1 MSLSCFSLPP
11 SSRPW
16 LTLSHTHRNTYKEY
30 DELVAKT
37 CARLYGSLDAFSNAF
52 RAADVTGSGQL
63 TVAECTAIL
72 QVRER

>member
-1 MSLSCFSLPP
+1 M
-11 SSRPW
+11 
-16 LTLSHTHRNTYKEY
+16 
-30 DELVAKT
+30 AKT